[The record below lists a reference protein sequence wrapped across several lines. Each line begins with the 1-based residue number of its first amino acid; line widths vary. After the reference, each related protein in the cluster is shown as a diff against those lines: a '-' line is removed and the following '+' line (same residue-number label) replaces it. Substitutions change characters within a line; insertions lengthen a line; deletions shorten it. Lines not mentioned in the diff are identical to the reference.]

1 MPTIPSAI
9 NFEDRDLRD
18 FKTAFTEF
26 VDAEK
31 KRLTRDK
38 EILTSLDTLSD
49 LDTLVSSSLDQAVRA
64 SAKTL
69 DTLIA
74 GE

>member
-9 NFEDRDLRD
+9 EFDDADLREFKDSFQD
-18 FKTAFTEF
+18 FVKS
-26 VDAEK
+26 EK
-31 KRLTRDK
+31 DRLIRDK

-64 SAKTL
+64 STKVL
-69 DTLIA
+69 DTLI